1 MNSAGRE
8 GRHARGLEGHEPDR
22 PVSLEG
28 HHARVGVQGTEAR
41 QLDERRAR

>member
-1 MNSAGRE
+1 MNGAGRE

-22 PVSLEG
+22 RVPLEG